1 MKVRVRFA
9 KYGTTRFLGH
19 LDVMRYFQKALRRT
33 DTPCSYTEGFSP
45 HMIMSFA
52 EPLGL
57 GVTSTGEYFD
67 MELDCIDPFLDPAA
81 PPVDGRSSADP
92 ATFSMPR
99 SSAQLLAL
107 WNSVMTEGFEVL
119 SIRRIDPGRKG
130 NAMSITTAASYE
142 ITLQKDAE
150 EIQALCRE
158 LLAREHISA
167 VKETKTGTKEI
178 DIRPLIYELSAEP
191 SEKDPEETVIKLF
204 ASGGSAANLKPEL
217 VMRALFDSADG
228 SNVPPYRLHRTDMFT
243 TGEDGRFLSLGLTGE
258 EIP

>member
-33 DTPCSYTEGFSP
+33 DTPCSYTDGFSP

-57 GVTSTGEYFD
+57 GVTSSGEYFD
-67 MELDCIDPFLDPAA
+67 MELDYKDPFLDPDAA
-81 PPVDGRSSADP
+81 PVDGRTGADP
-92 ATFSMPR
+92 STFDEPR
-99 SSAQLLAL
+99 SSAELLAS
-107 WNSVMTEGFEVL
+107 WNSVMTEGFEIL

-142 ITLQKDAE
+142 ITLQEDPVKM
-150 EIQALCRE
+150 QSLCE
-158 LLAREHISA
+158 ALLARESILA
-167 VKETKTGTKEI
+167 VKETKTGTKEM
-178 DIRPLIYELSAEP
+178 DIRPLIYELSAQPSGEP
-191 SEKDPEETVIKLF
+191 GETVLKLF
-204 ASGGSAANLKPEL
+204 SSGGSAANLKPDL
-217 VMRALFDSADG
+217 VMRALFGSQDG
-228 SNVPPYRLHRTDMFT
+228 TGVPAYRLHRTDMFT
-243 TGEDGRFLSLGLTGE
+243 TGEDGKFLSLGLTGE